1 MVASVN
7 QKRTPVTPS
16 THAHKLDSSRVEAIF
31 MDCLFNEGEDT
42 TGFVPAEGITTK
54 VGFHPVRLA
63 GHKAEVEALLDE
75 LPDVF
80 KMSGGG
86 GMSFLQAHEDRH
98 GRQWTDYHKHMEQL
112 FQLGIG
118 VGKVVCLM
126 PREAWHALP
135 GGVPYY
141 GVK

>member
-1 MVASVN
+1 MTTA
-7 QKRTPVTPS
+7 TPC
-16 THAHKLDSSRVEAIF
+16 KLDSARVEAIF

-42 TGFVPAEGITTK
+42 TGFVPAPGITTN
-54 VGFHPVRLA
+54 VGFHPGRLA
-63 GHKAEVEALLDE
+63 SHKAEVEALLDE
-75 LPDVF
+75 LPDAF

-86 GMSFLQAHEDRH
+86 GMSFIQAHEDRH
-98 GRQWTDYHKHMEQL
+98 GRQWTGYHKHMEQL

-118 VGKVVCLM
+118 VGKAVCLV
-126 PREAWHALP
+126 PREMWPALP